1 MQKLRT
7 NPFYCYFH
15 CFYLHVVTRF
25 WIGAKDDVTSHFGGW
40 LWVNSNQGVMGGFT
54 NWAPGFPRNMFTRMP
69 LGTRCGM
76 VSEGQWKDAPCDR
89 LNRYV
94 CEYKDQY
101 VSRSFKT
108 YQC

>member
-1 MQKLRT
+1 M
-7 NPFYCYFH
+7 
-15 CFYLHVVTRF
+15 
-25 WIGAKDDVTSHFGGW
+25 
-40 LWVNSNQGVMGGFT
+40 NSNQGVMGGFT

-101 VSRSFKT
+101 VSRSYET
-108 YQC
+108 Y